1 MKTANALLFCIG
13 FGAAL
18 AVPVYAEDVIVVKG
32 ASSRIAVAEGV
43 RRISVANPAVVDAR
57 PDGDG
62 RSVLVQGLMEG
73 SSEVR
78 VERLQGAELSYRVK
92 VTSDLQ
98 DMLGQIKELLSDVE
112 GLEVKE
118 VGSKIVLK
126 GSVLTKSDY
135 DRVMK
140 VGEAYSGVILNMA
153 RLDRTEMS
161 KFVEEAII
169 RDIGCDTVKVR
180 VSEDTAVL
188 EGVVYSEA
196 DLARAGEM
204 ARLRVPVVK
213 NLLRVQDVM
222 IETDVHF
229 VQLDKASASDI
240 GFNVLKNAGVGAKF
254 ELQGGTE
261 KPTVNSFSVN
271 ANLSARI
278 NALVGA
284 GSAKILAQPHLSTK
298 SGGEGTFHSGGAT
311 YFAVSGIN
319 AGSLEKIEY
328 GIILKVKPTL
338 QGRDRIMN
346 EVTIEVSVPS
356 AKPQGTFSLEKFD
369 TKSVA
374 MCKVGESIMLSG
386 LVQSLATQFKEK
398 TPLLGDIPLLSMF
411 FSNKQKSNE
420 NRELIVLISPKPVF
434 PQTDNSPAFSQEREH
449 LLKEKAAP

>member
-1 MKTANALLFCIG
+1 MKTYGSLLLCIG
-13 FGAAL
+13 LGVVL
-18 AVPVYAEDVIVVKG
+18 ASPVLAEDVVVVKG
-32 ASSRIAVAEGV
+32 ATCRVPVADGIKK
-43 RRISVANPAVVDAR
+43 ISVSNPTVADAR

-62 RSVLVQGLMEG
+62 RVVLVEGLTEG
-73 SSEVR
+73 LSDLR
-78 VERLQGAELSYRVK
+78 IERLKGATLVYKIQVK
-92 VTSDLQ
+92 SDLQ
-98 DMLGQIKELLSDVE
+98 DMLGQIKELLSDVD
-112 GLEVKE
+112 GLEVKV
-118 VGSKIVLK
+118 VGSRIVLK
-126 GSVLTKSDY
+126 GNVLTKSDY

-140 VGEAYSGVILNMA
+140 VAEAYTGLILNMA

-161 KFVEEAII
+161 KFVEEAIL

-180 VSEDTAVL
+180 VAEDTAIL

-196 DLARAGEM
+196 DLARASEV

-229 VQLDKASASDI
+229 VQIDKSSASDI
-240 GFNVLKNAGVGAKF
+240 GYNILKDAGVSASF
-254 ELQGGTE
+254 NREGGTG

-271 ANLSARI
+271 ASLSARI
-278 NALVGA
+278 NALVGS
-284 GSAKILAQPHLSTK
+284 GNAKILAQPHLSTK
-298 SGGEGTFHSGGAT
+298 SGGEGSFHSGGAT
-311 YFAVSGIN
+311 YFAVSGVN

-356 AKPQGTFSLEKFD
+356 GKPQGTFSLEKFD

-386 LVQSLATQFKEK
+386 LVQSLSTQFKEK

-411 FSNKQKSNE
+411 FSSKVKQKES
-420 NRELIVLISPKPVF
+420 RELIVLISPKPVF
-434 PQTDNSPAFSQEREH
+434 PQADNSPAFSKEREH
-449 LLKEKAAP
+449 LLNEKPAP